1 MRQVCFADIRA
12 PPRKI
17 TKKVNH
23 HLATMDVTDVIGE
36 FGKFQRNVYLFC
48 LLRGIPNGLH
58 LVVYSFFLPTVE
70 YWCARPEYLAA
81 NFTSEQWKEFVLP
94 NSTFPD
100 DNTASSWNRCTTF
113 DTDVGIDANSTA
125 GRERVPCERWEYGR
139 SYYKSSLV
147 QEWDLVCSRAWM
159 RSLVQTATMSG
170 MLAGTLVSSLG
181 DRFGRRP
188 MVIAGFV
195 SSLVGSV
202 CVALSPW
209 FSVVLVSRGILG
221 FGLGLGQSSS
231 FCLLM
236 EVIGPQKRTTT
247 AVAFS
252 IGFALGIV
260 TLPAFAWFLQEWRT
274 MQGAI
279 TVPILVIV
287 VWSWYLPESPR
298 WLIATGKISEA
309 RKVILKACA
318 DNGRHIEDVD
328 LVLAELRKKIL
339 QQDASKEEVSCLD
352 LVRSRR
358 VFLYTCVLVYA
369 SAVGGMVFYAL
380 QLSVTVLGGNPYVTF
395 LIAAAAEFPVALICY
410 VAIRWCSRRRTM
422 FVLYAT
428 AGTCALVVGVMP
440 PAWVVAR
447 QTFAITGKMLAS
459 GSLTLIWL
467 FAAEVLPTLYRSAGF
482 SACLIGTRVGS
493 STAPFL
499 LELKAYLPESV
510 PMGILSGAFL
520 LGACLVLLLPET
532 FRKALP
538 DTIQEC
544 KDLRGC
550 RKPTKRHCPNSTT
563 DSKLLTPLSVA
574 TNFGDDEKYSTPR
587 EA

>member
-1 MRQVCFADIRA
+1 
-12 PPRKI
+12 
-17 TKKVNH
+17 
-23 HLATMDVTDVIGE
+23 MDVTDVIGE
-36 FGKFQRNVYLFC
+36 YGKFQRNVYLFC

-58 LVVYSFFLPTVE
+58 LVVYSFFLPAVE
-70 YWCARPEYLAA
+70 HWCARPEHLAS
-81 NFTSEQWKEFVLP
+81 NFTSVEWKQFVLP

-100 DNTASSWNRCTTF
+100 PSHASSWNRCIMFGTHME
-113 DTDVGIDANSTA
+113 TDGVPALA
-125 GRERVPCERWEYGR
+125 EERVPCERWEYGT
-139 SYYKSSLV
+139 SYYKSSMV
-147 QEWDLVCSRAWM
+147 QEWDLVCDRAWM

-188 MVIAGFV
+188 MVIAGFG
-195 SSLVGSV
+195 SSLIGSV

-209 FSVVLVSRGILG
+209 FSLVLLSRGILG

-260 TLPAFAWFLQEWRT
+260 MLPGFAWFLQDWRT

-279 TVPILVIV
+279 TVPLLVFV
-287 VWSWYLPESPR
+287 VWAWYLPESPR
-298 WLIATGKISEA
+298 WLIATGKISKA
-309 RKVILKACA
+309 RTVILKACA

-328 LVLAELRKKIL
+328 LVLAQLRKKIS
-339 QQDASKEEVSCLD
+339 QQDATKKDVSCLD
-352 LVRSRR
+352 LVRSKR

-410 VAIRWCSRRRTM
+410 ATIRWCSRRRTM

-428 AGTCALVVGVMP
+428 AGTCALVVGIMP

-499 LELKAYLPESV
+499 LELKAYIPEWV

-520 LGACLVLLLPET
+520 LGAFLVLLLPET
-532 FRKALP
+532 FRKSLP
-538 DTIQEC
+538 DTIQDC

-550 RKPTKRHCPNSTT
+550 RKQDKGRSPDITS
-563 DSKLLTPLSVA
+563 DSNLLAPLPVA
-574 TNFGDDEKYSTPR
+574 AHLTSDEKYS
-587 EA
+587 AA